1 MNITIVNTQTQDRTE
16 YTETELLDLA
26 RDLSQREG
34 LNARQDVTVYIW
46 HGKLAP
52 SPVLEVRDFH
62 GKKAK
67 TAL

>member
-1 MNITIVNTQTQDRTE
+1 MNLTIVNTQTQARDE
-16 YTETELLDLA
+16 YTEAELLDLA

-46 HGKLAP
+46 HGKESP

-62 GKKAK
+62 GKKAR
-67 TAL
+67 TVL